1 MGNSHNKDKTKVSY
15 EKISINGDRSKKMD
29 SISSSDL
36 FKPNQTEIKWPVRQP
51 IQPVQS
57 STSSQSLTD
66 QLILEQSTPIQPTQN
81 QLILEQSLQSQP
93 ILDQPSSIQ
102 SPRTQSQPQSQSQPQ
117 PKQVEHSIKSKSAW
131 FTDIFTPKK
140 EHKTD
145 IESIHTNID
154 ADIKASDKPIEKI
167 IMNISTEIK
176 TPNGY
181 QKLLIKIDQDEY
193 VRLFMDPTTDLRMPD
208 MSYLIGY
215 KMVYVVDEYRQ
226 RIPNVIA
233 IVTLK
238 IGSHKNAIFQSE
250 KSAGHK
256 MKEHYDMLKLSS
268 STDRYNFYTRDQQAD
283 SLKHQNPNGNM
294 IAWEHSTK
302 YCAHNVE
309 TLALTFCGKFK
320 DVIKACQKYDNNMA
334 FAESAYTYE
343 ENQDPVIYEVGVVN
357 YSKHER
363 PVVSSG
369 KCLDFFHFFLRPE
382 YAIDYGFWQFQF
394 SEKRTNINQM
404 DIVLGKKFSDTRK
417 VSYTDCYANSEK
429 LRRNGVTLI
438 KSEKGKGFMS
448 SQIIIDK
455 KQNDVINQNL
465 DAKVDV
471 MFNEL
476 ELDMQNT
483 NIKPKNDLIIV
494 EPFNDDWFDDKAIE
508 STIVEPF
515 NDDWFDDKA
524 IESTI
529 VEQSIEPT
537 IEPIIVKPTIEQS
550 IEPIIETT
558 TEMTNVSLEDQ
569 SIITPTIESTT
580 EMTNVSLIS

>member
-15 EKISINGDRSKKMD
+15 EKISINGDHPKKMD
-29 SISSSDL
+29 SISSSSL
-36 FKPNQTEIKWPVRQP
+36 FKPAQTEVQWPVRQP
-51 IQPVQS
+51 IQS
-57 STSSQSLTD
+57 STSSTD
-66 QLILEQSTPIQPTQN
+66 QPT
-81 QLILEQSLQSQP
+81 
-93 ILDQPSSIQ
+93 LDQ
-102 SPRTQSQPQSQSQPQ
+102 SPRTQSPR
-117 PKQVEHSIKSKSAW
+117 VEHSVKSKTSW
-131 FTDIFTPKK
+131 ITDIFTPKK
-140 EHKTD
+140 EHKTEKKSTD
-145 IESIHTNID
+145 RDT
-154 ADIKASDKPIEKI
+154 DIKTSNNPIEKV

-181 QKLLIKIDQDEY
+181 KKLLIKIDHDEY

-238 IGSHKNAIFQSE
+238 INSHKNAIFQSE

-256 MKEHYDMLKLSS
+256 MKDHYDMLKLSS
-268 STDRYNFYTRDQQAD
+268 STDRFNFYTRDQQAD
-283 SLKHQNPNGNM
+283 SLKHKNPNGNM

-343 ENQDPVIYEVGVVN
+343 ENQDPVIYEVGCIN

-363 PVVSSG
+363 PVVASG

-394 SEKRTNINQM
+394 SEKRTDVNQM
-404 DIVLGKKFSDTRK
+404 DIVLGKKFSNARK

-429 LRRNGVTLI
+429 LQRNSVTLI
-438 KSEKGKGFMS
+438 KSEKGRGFMS

-455 KQNDVINQNL
+455 KQNDVINCDL
-465 DAKVDV
+465 DAKVDE

-476 ELDMQNT
+476 EFEMQNT
-483 NIKPKNDLIIV
+483 STHIKPKNDLIIV
-494 EPFNDDWFDDKAIE
+494 ESFNDDWFDE
-508 STIVEPF
+508 
-515 NDDWFDDKA
+515 KA

-529 VEQSIEPT
+529 VEQSIEP
-537 IEPIIVKPTIEQS
+537 IIVEPIIVEESTNVEPVIV
-550 IEPIIETT
+550 EPIIEQVIVEPIVIESAVESITVEPIVVEPIVVEPIIVEPIIESTVEAT

-569 SIITPTIESTT
+569 SIVIPTIESTT
-580 EMTNVSLIS
+580 EMTNVSLRDESTIAEQSIC